1 MSLMNEPEEDSY
13 RKNGKERLCAALLL
27 KEKSRRIYAEHR
39 ASYFRKLCI
48 AESSIVAG
56 FAAAELAS
64 MMGAAWI
71 EVLGNIAV
79 FVGSGITLGFIA
91 KDLALMT
98 GVSRIVSGL
107 SVSRQEQGDDD
118 Q

>member
-1 MSLMNEPEEDSY
+1 
-13 RKNGKERLCAALLL
+13 
-27 KEKSRRIYAEHR
+27 
-39 ASYFRKLCI
+39 
-48 AESSIVAG
+48 
-56 FAAAELAS
+56 